1 MNLVTSAAGT
11 VASYSPVKIPDI
23 YPVKVARRSLFG
35 DDIHDIRVK
44 TVNNH
49 DEGLGFSNP
58 DLILYHNLFRIN
70 FKHHF
75 SELGS
80 LIRDKEF
87 IFKVKN
93 LGELKQRLRRN
104 LKLEEP
110 IRFFYCQK

>member
-58 DLILYHNLFRIN
+58 DLTLYYNLLCIHLKPF
-70 FKHHF
+70 F
-75 SELGS
+75 GT
-80 LIRDKEF
+80 EF
-87 IFKVKN
+87 VDP
-93 LGELKQRLRRN
+93 R
-104 LKLEEP
+104 
-110 IRFFYCQK
+110 